1 MEKGKDMMNEQREV
15 SALFSIAIMVLT
27 AVVWMS
33 LDIYLPALPV
43 LQEEFSVSA
52 SYLNLTNSVKYMF
65 YTCTSIL
72 IVHWLR

>member
-1 MEKGKDMMNEQREV
+1 MEKGKDMMNEQREG

-52 SYLNLTNSVKYMF
+52 SYQMCIRDRDGRCHRRRLVQ
-65 YTCTSIL
+65 
-72 IVHWLR
+72 